1 MKQRVLPLSLC
12 LIFLAGCQKNDLT
25 AVDGLNEQAASAMC
39 AGNTSEGLAIV
50 GQSGAEAGSAV
61 NYAAAQGGNC
71 VNGNSVTWKVKGA
84 SALKTTSSGLSTKFS
99 RAGSYVISAQE
110 KSSNAQV
117 ASIVT
122 TVVKE
127 KIVISGPQV
136 GFVFNPMNFSLVFPS
151 GVVPQVVSWDF
162 GDGSVTVDNRNAV
175 EHTYFAE
182 GEFMIRVAVT
192 DADGNFSNL
201 THRVTITPVMDDA
214 DCINDM
220 RISGATEAK
229 VGVATDLQVFLPACL
244 VNKVGAIRWNFG
256 DGTSASNQ
264 SVSHAYAA
272 EGTFA
277 VTATLYLGNS
287 QEAWVTL
294 DHSILV
300 TKDLVI
306 EPEPTPEPTPEPS
319 VTPTPSPTPEPTVSP
334 SPTPEPTVSP
344 SPTPEPSVT
353 PSPTPEPT
361 VSPSPTPEP
370 SVTPSPTPSPSP
382 SPEPTPEPQICSQ
395 FEIRNT
401 QGELSSNEVSC
412 GVNGTKTVS
421 YREQIKEECK
431 LVGERL
437 NWVEITRTK
446 EITNEGPCKGQSCI
460 LPDGSQLADGA
471 SKLMYSSAG
480 PIGSCSTVSET
491 RTCNNGVLSGST
503 SHNQLTCNNGCGD
516 FGSHGTVKTDVVTG
530 SVQVPKQCSFEEQGF
545 FDTYTQVSDQMC
557 NDGTVVTSNTHQGT
571 LKEAGTCPTYSYTPT
586 ESFTACNADCGGKQ
600 TRIFVCKDDKGVV
613 VDNARCGS
621 QAPPIE
627 ERLCDG
633 NPAAVR
639 RSESSTATEEANS
652 SGVCPAKQIG
662 IVVKT
667 RDTVTTKTYACI
679 DHSVQLEGTTVIPG
693 AWVETKYCRDYVTHR
708 CSQDSL
714 TTDQAQGRYD
724 WMVKCQGQFPVIK
737 EFLTNFADVQIKLG
751 YKRYASLG
759 SGNQEIYATFMD
771 RAFNPEK
778 PWIAPTKATAPCVMP
793 TTAYIATVCVSSCAT
808 PEQQIMAE
816 DAASK
821 KMKYTTFIDALTAN
835 TAYVA
840 TLKEENLKSKAVAK
854 IKVNQWVTELV
865 DTQHDILVFKMKS
878 GRELRVTPNHPV
890 LAQDGMMRTAAEFK
904 VGDSLIQLG
913 GDLDKVVSIA
923 PIKHFGKVY
932 NLFVESDEAVK
943 NIVVTNGYLNG
954 SAYFQN
960 AGAKDMNR
968 SLFRTNMTR
977 GAFGK

>member
-25 AVDGLNEQAASAMC
+25 AVDGLTEQAASAMC
-39 AGNTSEGLAIV
+39 AGSSSEGLAIV
-50 GQSGAEAGSAV
+50 GQSGAEAGTAV
-61 NYAAAQGGNC
+61 NYAAAQNGNC

-84 SALKTTSSGLSTKFS
+84 SALKTNASGLSTKFS
-99 RAGSYVISAQE
+99 RAGSYVVTAQE

-122 TVVKE
+122 TVVKQA
-127 KIVISGPQV
+127 IVISGPQV
-136 GFVFNPMNFSLVFPS
+136 GFTFNPLSFSLVLPS
-151 GVVPQVVSWDF
+151 GVVAQTISWDF

-175 EHTYFAE
+175 DHTFFAE
-182 GEFMIRVAVT
+182 GEYMIRVAVT
-192 DADGNFSNL
+192 DSDGNFSSL
-201 THRVTITPVMDDA
+201 THRVTITPVLDDMA
-214 DCINDM
+214 CINDM

-229 VGVATDLQVFLPACL
+229 VGVATDLSVYLPPCL

-256 DGTSASNQ
+256 DGASASNQ

-272 EGTFA
+272 EGTFG

-306 EPEPTPEPTPEPS
+306 EPEPTP
-319 VTPTPSPTPEPTVSP
+319 SPTPEPTVSP
-334 SPTPEPTVSP
+334 SPSPSPEPTVSP
-344 SPTPEPSVT
+344 SPS
-353 PSPTPEPT
+353 PT
-361 VSPSPTPEP
+361 VSPSPSATP
-370 SVTPSPTPSPSP
+370 TPTVSPSPSP
-382 SPEPTPEPQICSQ
+382 SPSPTPSPEPQICSQ
-395 FEIRNT
+395 GEIRNT

-412 GVNGTKTVS
+412 GVSGTKTIS

-446 EITNEGPCKGQSCI
+446 EVTNEGPCTGQACT
-460 LPDGSQLADGA
+460 LPDGSLLADGA

-491 RTCNNGVLSGST
+491 RTCRNGVLSGST

-530 SVQVPKQCSFEEQGF
+530 SVQVPKQCSFQEQGF

-571 LKEAGTCPTYSYTPT
+571 LKEAGTCPTYSYNPT

-600 TRIFVCKDDKGVV
+600 TRIFVCKDDKGAT
-613 VDNARCGS
+613 VDNSRCGS

-627 ERLCDG
+627 ERMCDG

-639 RSESSTATEEANS
+639 RSESSTVSEEANS

-662 IVVKT
+662 VVVNT
-667 RDTVTTKTYACI
+667 RDIVTTKTFACI
-679 DHSVQLEGTTVIPG
+679 DHSVQLESTVAVPG
-693 AWVETKYCRDYVTHR
+693 AWVETKYCRDYVAHR

-714 TTDQAQGRYD
+714 STADAQGRYD
-724 WMVKCQGQFPVIK
+724 WMVKCQNQLPVVK
-737 EFLTNFADVQIKLG
+737 EFLTSFADVQIKLG
-751 YKRYASLG
+751 YKKYASLG

-778 PWIAPTKATAPCVMP
+778 PWIAPKLASAPCVMP
-793 TTAYIATVCVSSCAT
+793 ATAYVATVCVSSCAT
-808 PEQQIMAE
+808 PEQQILAE
-816 DAASK
+816 DAVTK
-821 KMKYTTFIDALTAN
+821 KLKYTNFIDALTAQ

-840 TLKEENLKSKAVAK
+840 TLKTDNLKSKAVAK
-854 IKVNQWVTELV
+854 IKVDQWVTELI
-865 DTQHDILVFKMKS
+865 DTEHEILIFKMKS
-878 GRELRVTPNHPV
+878 GRELRVTKNHPV
-890 LAQDGMMRTAAEFK
+890 LTQTGMMKTAEEFQ
-904 VGDSLIQLG
+904 VGESLIQLG
-913 GDLDKVVSIA
+913 GDLDKIMSIT
-923 PIKHFGKVY
+923 PYKHFGKVY
-932 NLFVESDEAVK
+932 NLFVESDDALT
-943 NIVVTNGYLNG
+943 NIVITNGYLNG

-968 SLFRTNMTR
+968 TLFRTNMTR
-977 GAFGK
+977 GVFGK